1 MTFVGVLEEIVAC
14 YREREAFIY
23 RDTESGDLSSV
34 SFEEFWTSVSSA
46 ATYWTEKRKALPQN
60 EPFRVGIAAD
70 NSYPYFVEY
79 LGVIAAGG
87 VFVPLNQS
95 FGAERVLEFA
105 AEIGIPYMLAGAAQ
119 LADSEYAA
127 ELTAAYPP
135 GRLLPL
141 DEVFAASDQG
151 EPLKE
156 LHKGEPDDTI
166 LMLLSSGTS
175 GRSKIVEITN
185 ENLSAYPNEVF
196 EQLRPARESG
206 ELHHYENLI
215 VLPLFHIGGVIPIVG
230 ELARG
235 NSLLISNA
243 RQFLQDLGTRKFE
256 KLIVAPAM
264 MKRILE
270 RAEKNAKVAQTLQTV
285 REVLCLGAA
294 MSPVLI
300 QALHDRDILP
310 RTYYGLTET
319 TGTVT
324 YRGPYRDG
332 ACCTVADFCEIKI
345 EDEEICVRGKNV
357 MKGYYK
363 NPEATAEAIRDG
375 WFHTGDLG
383 RIDEDGYL
391 YVTGR
396 RKNIIVLSNGENV
409 SPEVLEDKL
418 YACPLIDECVVC
430 ADGEEIAANIFSVA
444 AAADEA
450 KAEEIRAFVKQ
461 LNRTLPRVEQI
472 QKLNLSAEE
481 LPKNSTGKLLR

>member
-14 YREREAFIY
+14 YREREAFIC
-23 RDTESGDLSSV
+23 RDTASGDLSSV

-141 DEVFAASDQG
+141 DEVFAASEQC
-151 EPLKE
+151 EPLKD

-430 ADGEEIAANIFSVA
+430 ADGEEIAANVFSVA
-444 AAADEA
+444 AAADET

-461 LNRTLPRVEQI
+461 LNRRLPRVEQI
-472 QKLNLSAEE
+472 RKLNLSAEE

>member
-14 YREREAFIY
+14 YREREAFIC
-23 RDTESGDLSSV
+23 RDTASGDLSSV

-141 DEVFAASDQG
+141 DEVFAASEQC
-151 EPLKE
+151 EPLKD

-430 ADGEEIAANIFSVA
+430 ADGEEIAANVFSVA
-444 AAADEA
+444 AAADET

>member
-14 YREREAFIY
+14 YREREAFIC

-141 DEVFAASDQG
+141 DEVFAASEQC
-151 EPLKE
+151 EPLKD

-270 RAEKNAKVAQTLQTV
+270 RAEKNAKVAEILESV

-444 AAADEA
+444 AAADET

-461 LNRTLPRVEQI
+461 LNRRLPRVEQI
-472 QKLNLSAEE
+472 RKLNLSAEE

>member
-141 DEVFAASDQG
+141 DEVFAASEQC
-151 EPLKE
+151 EPLKD

>member
-1 MTFVGVLEEIVAC
+1 MVFVDILEELVRA
-14 YREREAFIY
+14 YPEREAFRY
-23 RDTESGDLSSV
+23 RDAESGEVRSVRFDRFLEDVSRAAAYWREKQKSLSP
-34 SFEEFWTSVSSA
+34 E
-46 ATYWTEKRKALPQN
+46 

-95 FGAERVLEFA
+95 FGAARVLEFA
-105 AEIGIPYMLAGAAQ
+105 AEIGIPYMMAGEAQ

-127 ELTAAYPP
+127 ELNAAYPA

-141 DEVFAASDQG
+141 DRVFAESSKCEALENLYRG
-151 EPLKE
+151 EE
-156 LHKGEPDDTI
+156 DDTI

-175 GRSKIVEITN
+175 GRSKIVELTN
-185 ENLSAYPNEVF
+185 GNLCAYPAEVF
-196 EQLRPARESG
+196 NGLHAERERG
-206 ELHHYENLI
+206 TLQHYENLI
-215 VLPLFHIGGVIPIVG
+215 ILPFFHIGGVIPIMG

-235 NSLLISNA
+235 NCIFISNA
-243 RQFLQDLGTRKFE
+243 RQFLQDLSARQFG

-270 RAEKNAKVAQTLQTV
+270 RAEKNEKVAKTLDSV
-285 REVLCLGAA
+285 HEALCLGAA

-300 QALHDRDILP
+300 QALHARNIMP

-357 MKGYYK
+357 MKGYYN

-391 YVTGR
+391 FVTGR

-418 YACPLIDECVVC
+418 YACPLIDECIVFG
-430 ADGEEIAANIFSVA
+430 DGEEIAANIFSVA
-444 AAADEA
+444 AAAEES
-450 KAEEIRAFVKQ
+450 KAEEVREFIKE
-461 LNRTLPRVEQI
+461 LNRTLPRAEQI
-472 QKLNLSAEE
+472 RKVNLSAEE

>member
-14 YREREAFIY
+14 YREREAFIC
-23 RDTESGDLSSV
+23 RDTASGDLSSV

-141 DEVFAASDQG
+141 DEVFAASEQC
-151 EPLKE
+151 EPLKD

-235 NSLLISNA
+235 NSLFISNA
-243 RQFLQDLGTRKFE
+243 RQFLQDLGARKFE
-256 KLIVAPAM
+256 QLIVAPAM

-270 RAEKNAKVAQTLQTV
+270 RAEKNAKVAEILESV

-418 YACPLIDECVVC
+418 YACPLVDECVVY

-444 AAADEA
+444 AAADET

>member
-14 YREREAFIY
+14 YREREAFIC

-95 FGAERVLEFA
+95 FGAERVLEFS

-135 GRLLPL
+135 RRLLPL
-141 DEVFAASDQG
+141 DEVFAASEQC
-151 EPLKE
+151 EPLKD

-383 RIDEDGYL
+383 RIDADGYL

-418 YACPLIDECVVC
+418 YACPLVDECVVY

-444 AAADEA
+444 AAADET

-472 QKLNLSAEE
+472 HKLNLSAEE

>member
-1 MTFVGVLEEIVAC
+1 
-14 YREREAFIY
+14 
-23 RDTESGDLSSV
+23 
-34 SFEEFWTSVSSA
+34 
-46 ATYWTEKRKALPQN
+46 
-60 EPFRVGIAAD
+60 
-70 NSYPYFVEY
+70 
-79 LGVIAAGG
+79 
-87 VFVPLNQS
+87 
-95 FGAERVLEFA
+95 
-105 AEIGIPYMLAGAAQ
+105 
-119 LADSEYAA
+119 
-127 ELTAAYPP
+127 
-135 GRLLPL
+135 
-141 DEVFAASDQG
+141 
-151 EPLKE
+151 
-156 LHKGEPDDTI
+156 
-166 LMLLSSGTS
+166 
-175 GRSKIVEITN
+175 
-185 ENLSAYPNEVF
+185 
-196 EQLRPARESG
+196 
-206 ELHHYENLI
+206 
-215 VLPLFHIGGVIPIVG
+215 
-230 ELARG
+230 
-235 NSLLISNA
+235 
-243 RQFLQDLGTRKFE
+243 
-256 KLIVAPAM
+256 M

-270 RAEKNAKVAQTLQTV
+270 RAEKNAKVAEILESV

-383 RIDEDGYL
+383 RIDADGYL

-418 YACPLIDECVVC
+418 YACPLIDECIVFG
-430 ADGEEIAANIFSVA
+430 DGEEIAANIFSVA
-444 AAADEA
+444 AAAEES
-450 KAEEIRAFVKQ
+450 KAEEIRAFIKE
-461 LNRTLPRVEQI
+461 LNRTLPRAEQI
-472 QKLNLSAEE
+472 RKVNLSAEE

>member
-14 YREREAFIY
+14 YREREAFIC
-23 RDTESGDLSSV
+23 RDTASGDLSSV
-34 SFEEFWTSVSSA
+34 SFEAFWTSVSSA
-46 ATYWTEKRKALPQN
+46 ATYWTEKRKAFPQN

-141 DEVFAASDQG
+141 DEVFAASEQC
-151 EPLKE
+151 EPLKD

-444 AAADEA
+444 AAADET

-461 LNRTLPRVEQI
+461 LNRRLPRVEQI
-472 QKLNLSAEE
+472 RKLNLSAEE

>member
-14 YREREAFIY
+14 YREREAFIC
-23 RDTESGDLSSV
+23 RDTASGDLSSV
-34 SFEEFWTSVSSA
+34 SFEAFWTSVSSA

-141 DEVFAASDQG
+141 DEVFAASEQC
-151 EPLKE
+151 EPLKD

-444 AAADEA
+444 AAADET

-461 LNRTLPRVEQI
+461 LNRRLPRVEQI
-472 QKLNLSAEE
+472 RKLNLSAEE

>member
-1 MTFVGVLEEIVAC
+1 MNFVGVLEEIVAC
-14 YREREAFIY
+14 YREREAFIC
-23 RDTESGDLSSV
+23 RDAASGELSSV
-34 SFEEFWTSVSSA
+34 SFEGFWSSVSRA

-141 DEVFAASDQG
+141 DEVFVASEQC
-151 EPLKE
+151 EPLTN

-235 NSLLISNA
+235 NSLFISNA
-243 RQFLQDLGTRKFE
+243 RQFLQDLGARKFE

-270 RAEKNAKVAQTLQTV
+270 RAEKNAKVAEILESV

-383 RIDEDGYL
+383 RIDADGYL

-409 SPEVLEDKL
+409 SPEVLEGKL
-418 YACPLIDECVVC
+418 YACPLVDECVVY

-444 AAADEA
+444 AAADET

>member
-14 YREREAFIY
+14 YREREAFIC

-127 ELTAAYPP
+127 ELTAAHPP

-141 DEVFAASDQG
+141 DEVFAASEQC
-151 EPLKE
+151 EPLKD

-444 AAADEA
+444 AAADET

-461 LNRTLPRVEQI
+461 LNRRLPRVEQI
-472 QKLNLSAEE
+472 RKLNLSAEE

>member
-1 MTFVGVLEEIVAC
+1 MNFVGVLEEIVAC
-14 YREREAFIY
+14 YREREAFIC
-23 RDTESGDLSSV
+23 RDAASGELSSV
-34 SFEEFWTSVSSA
+34 SFEGFWSSVSRA
-46 ATYWTEKRKALPQN
+46 ATYWTEKRKALTQD

-141 DEVFAASDQG
+141 DEVFAASEQC
-151 EPLKE
+151 EPLTN
-156 LHKGEPDDTI
+156 LYKGEPDDTI

-235 NSLLISNA
+235 NSLFISNA
-243 RQFLQDLGTRKFE
+243 RQFLQDLGVRKFE

-270 RAEKNAKVAQTLQTV
+270 RAEKNAKVAEILESV

-430 ADGEEIAANIFSVA
+430 ADGEEIAANVFSVA
-444 AAADEA
+444 AAADET

>member
-14 YREREAFIY
+14 YREREAFICW
-23 RDTESGDLSSV
+23 DTESGDLSSV

-141 DEVFAASDQG
+141 DEVFAASEQC
-151 EPLKE
+151 EPLKD

-235 NSLLISNA
+235 NSLFISNA
-243 RQFLQDLGTRKFE
+243 RQFLQDLGARKFE

-270 RAEKNAKVAQTLQTV
+270 RAEKNAKVAEILESV

-430 ADGEEIAANIFSVA
+430 ADGEEIAANVFSVA

>member
-14 YREREAFIY
+14 YREREAFIC
-23 RDTESGDLSSV
+23 RDTASGDLSSV

-141 DEVFAASDQG
+141 DEVFAASEQC
-151 EPLKE
+151 EPLKD

-206 ELHHYENLI
+206 ELRHYENLI

-444 AAADEA
+444 AAADET

>member
-14 YREREAFIY
+14 YREREAFIC

-141 DEVFAASDQG
+141 DEVFAASEQC
-151 EPLKE
+151 EPLKD

-444 AAADEA
+444 AAADET

-461 LNRTLPRVEQI
+461 LNRRLPRVEQI
-472 QKLNLSAEE
+472 RKLNLSAEE

>member
-1 MTFVGVLEEIVAC
+1 MNFVGVLEEIVAC
-14 YREREAFIY
+14 YREKEAFIC
-23 RDTESGDLSSV
+23 RDAASGELSSV
-34 SFEEFWTSVSSA
+34 SFEGFWSSVSRA
-46 ATYWTEKRKALPQN
+46 ATYWTEKRKALPQD

-141 DEVFAASDQG
+141 DEVFAASEQC
-151 EPLKE
+151 EPLTN
-156 LHKGEPDDTI
+156 LYKGEPDDTI

-206 ELHHYENLI
+206 EFHHYENLI

-235 NSLLISNA
+235 NSLFISNA
-243 RQFLQDLGTRKFE
+243 RQFLQDLSARQFG

-270 RAEKNAKVAQTLQTV
+270 RAEKNEKVAKTLDSVQ
-285 REVLCLGAA
+285 EALCLGAA

-300 QALHDRDILP
+300 QALHARNIMP

-363 NPEATAEAIRDG
+363 NPAATEEAIRDG

-391 YVTGR
+391 FVTGR

-418 YACPLIDECVVC
+418 YACPLIDECIVFG
-430 ADGEEIAANIFSVA
+430 DGEEIAANIFSVA
-444 AAADEA
+444 AATEES
-450 KAEEIRAFVKQ
+450 KAEEVRAFIKD
-461 LNRTLPRVEQI
+461 LNRTLPRAEQI
-472 QKLNLSAEE
+472 RKVNLSAEE
-481 LPKNSTGKLLR
+481 LSKNSTGKLLR

>member
-1 MTFVGVLEEIVAC
+1 MRISPLIRTKSLN
-14 YREREAFIY
+14 
-23 RDTESGDLSSV
+23 
-34 SFEEFWTSVSSA
+34 SFAPRVRVENF
-46 ATYWTEKRKALPQN
+46 ATMK
-60 EPFRVGIAAD
+60 
-70 NSYPYFVEY
+70 
-79 LGVIAAGG
+79 
-87 VFVPLNQS
+87 
-95 FGAERVLEFA
+95 
-105 AEIGIPYMLAGAAQ
+105 
-119 LADSEYAA
+119 
-127 ELTAAYPP
+127 
-135 GRLLPL
+135 
-141 DEVFAASDQG
+141 
-151 EPLKE
+151 
-156 LHKGEPDDTI
+156 
-166 LMLLSSGTS
+166 
-175 GRSKIVEITN
+175 
-185 ENLSAYPNEVF
+185 
-196 EQLRPARESG
+196 
-206 ELHHYENLI
+206 I

-332 ACCTVADFCEIKI
+332 ACCTVADFCKIKI

-444 AAADEA
+444 AAADET

>member
-1 MTFVGVLEEIVAC
+1 MRFISVLEEIVAC
-14 YREREAFIY
+14 YRERDAFLV
-23 RDTESGDLSSV
+23 RDAESGELKGVSFGAFWESV
-34 SFEEFWTSVSSA
+34 SRA
-46 ATYWTEKRKALPQN
+46 AAYWTEKRKELPQG
-60 EPFRVGIAAD
+60 ELFRVGIAAD

-141 DEVFAASDQG
+141 DEVFAASEKC
-151 EPLKE
+151 EPLAE
-156 LHKGEPDDTI
+156 LHKGESEDTI

-206 ELHHYENLI
+206 DLHHYENLI

-243 RQFLQDLGTRKFE
+243 RQFLMDLGVRKFE

-270 RAEKNAKVAQTLQTV
+270 RAEKNAKVATSLETV

-300 QALHDRDILP
+300 QALHDRNILP

-345 EDEEICVRGKNV
+345 EDEEICIRGKNV

-383 RIDEDGYL
+383 RIDADGYL

-418 YACPLIDECVVC
+418 YACPLVDECIVY
-430 ADGEEIAANIFSVA
+430 ADGEEIAANVFSVA

-481 LPKNSTGKLLR
+481 LPKNATGKLLR

>member
-14 YREREAFIY
+14 YREREAFIC

-95 FGAERVLEFA
+95 FGAERVLEFS

-135 GRLLPL
+135 RRLLPL
-141 DEVFAASDQG
+141 DEVFAASEQC
-151 EPLKE
+151 EPLKD

-430 ADGEEIAANIFSVA
+430 ADGEEIAANVFSVA
-444 AAADEA
+444 AAADET

-461 LNRTLPRVEQI
+461 LNRRLPRVEQI
-472 QKLNLSAEE
+472 RKLNLSAEE

>member
-14 YREREAFIY
+14 YREREAFIC

-141 DEVFAASDQG
+141 DEVFAASKQC
-151 EPLKE
+151 EPLKD

-444 AAADEA
+444 AAADET

-461 LNRTLPRVEQI
+461 LNRRLPRVEQI
-472 QKLNLSAEE
+472 RKLNLSAEE

>member
-14 YREREAFIY
+14 YREREAFIC
-23 RDTESGDLSSV
+23 RDTASGDLSSV

-141 DEVFAASDQG
+141 DEVFAASEQC
-151 EPLKE
+151 EPLKD

-206 ELHHYENLI
+206 ELRHYENLI

-332 ACCTVADFCEIKI
+332 ACCTVADFCKIKI

-444 AAADEA
+444 AAADET

>member
-1 MTFVGVLEEIVAC
+1 MTFVGVLEENVAC
-14 YREREAFIY
+14 CWEREAFFC
-23 RDTESGDLSSV
+23 RDTARGDLSSV

-141 DEVFAASDQG
+141 DEVFAASEQC
-151 EPLKE
+151 EPLKD

-206 ELHHYENLI
+206 KLHHYENLI

-235 NSLLISNA
+235 NSLFISNPW
-243 RQFLQDLGTRKFE
+243 QFPQVLGARKFE

-324 YRGPYRDG
+324 YRGSYRDG

-418 YACPLIDECVVC
+418 YACPLVDECVVC
-430 ADGEEIAANIFSVA
+430 ADGEEIAANIFSLA
-444 AAADEA
+444 AAADET

>member
-1 MTFVGVLEEIVAC
+1 MNFVGVLEEIVAC
-14 YREREAFIY
+14 YREKEAFIC
-23 RDTESGDLSSV
+23 RDAASGELSSV
-34 SFEEFWTSVSSA
+34 SFEGFWSSVSRA
-46 ATYWTEKRKALPQN
+46 ATYWTEKRKALPQD

-141 DEVFAASDQG
+141 DEVFAASEQC
-151 EPLKE
+151 EPLTN

-206 ELHHYENLI
+206 EFHHYENLI

-235 NSLLISNA
+235 NSLFISNA
-243 RQFLQDLGTRKFE
+243 RQFLQDLGARKVE

-270 RAEKNAKVAQTLQTV
+270 RAEKNAKVAEILESV

-363 NPEATAEAIRDG
+363 NPEATAEAICDG

-383 RIDEDGYL
+383 RIDADGYL

-418 YACPLIDECVVC
+418 YACPLVDECVVY

-444 AAADEA
+444 AAADET

>member
-14 YREREAFIY
+14 YREREAFIC
-23 RDTESGDLSSV
+23 RDTASGDLSSV

-141 DEVFAASDQG
+141 DEVFAASEQC
-151 EPLKE
+151 EPLKD

-185 ENLSAYPNEVF
+185 ANLSAYPNEVF

-235 NSLLISNA
+235 NSLFISNA
-243 RQFLQDLGTRKFE
+243 RQFLQDLGARKFE

-270 RAEKNAKVAQTLQTV
+270 RAEKNAKVAEILESV

-418 YACPLIDECVVC
+418 YACPLVDECVVC
-430 ADGEEIAANIFSVA
+430 ADGEEITANIFSVA
-444 AAADEA
+444 AAADET

-472 QKLNLSAEE
+472 QTLNLSAEE

>member
-14 YREREAFIY
+14 YREREAFIC
-23 RDTESGDLSSV
+23 RDTASGDLSSV

-141 DEVFAASDQG
+141 DEVFAASEQC
-151 EPLKE
+151 EPLKD

-235 NSLLISNA
+235 NSLFISNA
-243 RQFLQDLGTRKFE
+243 RQFLQDLGAHKFE

-270 RAEKNAKVAQTLQTV
+270 RAEKNAKVAEILESV

-300 QALHDRDILP
+300 QVLHDRDILP

-418 YACPLIDECVVC
+418 YACPLVDECVVC

-444 AAADEA
+444 AAADET

>member
-14 YREREAFIY
+14 YREREAFIC

-141 DEVFAASDQG
+141 DEVFAASEQC
-151 EPLKE
+151 EPLKD

-430 ADGEEIAANIFSVA
+430 ADGEEIAANVFSVA
-444 AAADEA
+444 AAADET

>member
-14 YREREAFIY
+14 YREREAFIC

-141 DEVFAASDQG
+141 DEVFAASEQC
-151 EPLKE
+151 EPLKD

-430 ADGEEIAANIFSVA
+430 ADGEEIAANVFSVA
-444 AAADEA
+444 AAADET

-461 LNRTLPRVEQI
+461 LNRRLPRVEQI
-472 QKLNLSAEE
+472 RKLNLSAEE